1 MDKHILVPLDG
12 STWAERALPLAATL
26 AHAAGAPLTLLHVLV
41 YPAEHEAAAARELLE
56 PTAAAL
62 RARGLAVHCRL
73 EPAASPAAIPAA
85 ILQAAAAAPAELMV
99 LSSHGRAGAGRW
111 LYGQVAEAL
120 LQQAPLPLLLVPLTC
135 SLRWPSTRPPRL
147 LVPLD
152 GSALAEEALG
162 PAARWAAA
170 LGAELVLLQ
179 VVEPSLCPP
188 DGHLGPAADLAPAL
202 EGARGELSA
211 VAPRP
216 RAAGQVAEVHTALG
230 AGGRVSALAR
240 EQGVDLVVLS
250 THGRGGRGR
259 SGCWGGWRWR
269 RCSRRAC
276 RC

>member
-1 MDKHILVPLDG
+1 
-12 STWAERALPLAATL
+12 
-26 AHAAGAPLTLLHVLV
+26 
-41 YPAEHEAAAARELLE
+41 
-56 PTAAAL
+56 
-62 RARGLAVHCRL
+62 
-73 EPAASPAAIPAA
+73 
-85 ILQAAAAAPAELMV
+85 
-99 LSSHGRAGAGRW
+99 
-111 LYGQVAEAL
+111 
-120 LQQAPLPLLLVPLTC
+120 
-135 SLRWPSTRPPRL
+135 
-147 LVPLD
+147 
-152 GSALAEEALG
+152 
-162 PAARWAAA
+162 
-170 LGAELVLLQ
+170 VLLQ